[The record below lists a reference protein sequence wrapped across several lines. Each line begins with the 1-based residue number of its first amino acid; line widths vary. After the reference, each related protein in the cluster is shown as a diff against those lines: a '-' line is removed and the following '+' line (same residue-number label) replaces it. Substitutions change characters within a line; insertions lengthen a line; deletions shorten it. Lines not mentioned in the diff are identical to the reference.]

1 MTNSKS
7 TQSIYVIGFP
17 KSGNT
22 WLTRL
27 LADCLQSRVSVSLN
41 DDDHIEIASSV
52 NSQLDIPVA
61 TDFTIWKAHL
71 LPSILMQIRNEN
83 ITKAVYIYRDFRD
96 IVISAFFYHHSRICE
111 TELYQNKT
119 MSLKNFFQLLT
130 ELLIS
135 RKRNQ
140 QKDIGS
146 LADYMLYCYKG
157 SPKRLLYKHTVSI
170 SKTWSDEVGAWS
182 NHITTWL
189 NFKKNNLNSKIVF
202 ISYEKLLSDTTI
214 TLKKIIDGM
223 GLVLP
228 SEEHLESTVRRQ
240 SFKEQKKFFE
250 ENSDENLPSG
260 KKFNIRFLR
269 KGVAGDWKNF
279 FTGGMGEIVE
289 KYHGE
294 MLLNLG
300 YTNKAN
306 WYESLP

>member
-7 TQSIYVIGFP
+7 SQSIYVIGFP

-27 LADCLQSRVSVSLN
+27 LADCLQFRVGTSLN

-71 LPSILMQIRNEN
+71 LPSILMKTRNEN
-83 ITKAVYIYRDFRD
+83 IIKAVYIYRDFRD
-96 IVISAFFYHHSRICE
+96 IVISAFFYHYSKIGA

-130 ELLIS
+130 KPLIS
-135 RKRNQ
+135 QKRNG

-146 LADYMLYCYKG
+146 LADYMRYCCKN
-157 SPKRLLYKHTVSI
+157 SPERLLYKHTVSI
-170 SKTWSDEVGAWS
+170 SKAWSDEVGAWS

-202 ISYEKLLSDTTI
+202 ISYEKLLSDTI
-214 TLKKIIDGM
+214 MTLKKIIDGM
-223 GLVLP
+223 ELVLP
-228 SEEHLESTVRRQ
+228 SEERLKSTVRRQ
-240 SFKEQKKFFE
+240 SLKEQKK
-250 ENSDENLPSG
+250 
-260 KKFNIRFLR
+260 KLR
-269 KGVAGDWKNF
+269 KIAMR
-279 FTGGMGEIVE
+279 T
-289 KYHGE
+289 YH
-294 MLLNLG
+294 
-300 YTNKAN
+300 
-306 WYESLP
+306 